1 MYTVIKEKY
10 FLLNKGCIMARK
22 GNSIIK
28 GIEISDII
36 TTLNKAYADEWL
48 AYYQYFIE
56 AKVIRGIM
64 KDAAIA
70 ELTQHANDELR
81 HANMVADRILQLGG
95 TPLLNPKEWFTHSNC
110 SYEEPKDFDVVSIL
124 EDSIKGE
131 QCAISIYS
139 QIAEMTKN
147 KDIVTY
153 DIVSEILAD
162 EVEHEEDLQTLHDD
176 ITEFIVHV
184 KQSIT

>member
-1 MYTVIKEKY
+1 
-10 FLLNKGCIMARK
+10 MARR
-22 GNSIIK
+22 GNSIIR
-28 GIEISDII
+28 GIEISEII
-36 TTLNKAYADEWL
+36 TVLNKAYADEWL

-56 AKVIRGIM
+56 AKVIKGIM

-70 ELTQHANDELR
+70 ELTQHAADELR

-95 TPLLNPKEWFTHSNC
+95 TPLLHPKEWFSHTNC
-110 SYEEPKDFDVVSIL
+110 GYEEPKDFDVVSIL

-139 QIAEMTKN
+139 QLAEMTKD

-162 EVEHEEDLQTLHDD
+162 EVEHEEDLQSLHDD
-176 ITEFIVHV
+176 ITEFVADI
-184 KQSIT
+184 KKKID

>member
-1 MYTVIKEKY
+1 
-10 FLLNKGCIMARK
+10 MARR

-28 GIEISDII
+28 GLDINTII
-36 TTLNKAYADEWL
+36 TGLNKAYADEWL

-56 AKVIRGIM
+56 AKVVKGIM

-70 ELTQHANDELR
+70 ELEQHAADELR

-95 TPLLNPKEWFTHSNC
+95 TPLLNPQDWFTHTNC
-110 SYEEPKDFDVVSIL
+110 GYEEPKNFDVVSIL

-131 QCAISIYS
+131 QCAISVYS
-139 QIAEMTKN
+139 ELADMTRN

-153 DIVSEILAD
+153 DIVSQILAD
-162 EVEHEEDLQTLHDD
+162 EVEHEEDLQALFDD
-176 ITEFIVHV
+176 ITEFITDI
-184 KQSIT
+184 KKNIN

>member
-1 MYTVIKEKY
+1 
-10 FLLNKGCIMARK
+10 MARR

-28 GIEISDII
+28 GLDINDII
-36 TTLNKAYADEWL
+36 TGLNKAYADEWL

-56 AKVIRGIM
+56 GKVVKGIM

-70 ELTQHANDELR
+70 ELQQHAADELR

-95 TPLLNPKEWFTHSNC
+95 TPLLNPKDWFTHTNC
-110 SYEEPKDFDVVSIL
+110 GYEEPNNFDVVNIL
-124 EDSIKGE
+124 DDAIKGE

-139 QIAEMTKN
+139 ELAEMTKD

-162 EVEHEEDLQTLHDD
+162 EVEHEEDLQALYDD
-176 ITEFIVHV
+176 ITEFVEDL
-184 KQSIT
+184 KKNMK

>member
-1 MYTVIKEKY
+1 
-10 FLLNKGCIMARK
+10 MAKR

-28 GIEISDII
+28 GLEIQEII
-36 TTLNKAYADEWL
+36 DKLNRAYADEWL

-56 AKVIRGIM
+56 GKVVKGIM

-70 ELTQHANDELR
+70 ELNQHAADELR

-95 TPLLNPKEWFTHSNC
+95 TPLLNPKDWFTHTNC
-110 SYEEPKDFDVVSIL
+110 GYEEPSNFDVVKIL
-124 EDSIKGE
+124 DDAIKGE
-131 QCAISIYS
+131 QCAISVYS
-139 QIAEMTKN
+139 DIAEMTKD

-162 EVEHEEDLQTLHDD
+162 EVEHEEDLQALHDD
-176 ITEFIVHV
+176 ITEFVEDL
-184 KQSIT
+184 KKSIQG

>member
-1 MYTVIKEKY
+1 
-10 FLLNKGCIMARK
+10 MARK
-22 GNSIIK
+22 GNSIIQ
-28 GIEISDII
+28 GIEINEII

-56 AKVIRGIM
+56 AKVIKGIM

-70 ELTQHANDELR
+70 ELAQHAADELR

-95 TPLLNPKEWFTHSNC
+95 TPLLHPQEWFTHTNC
-110 SYEEPKDFDVVSIL
+110 GYEEPKDFDVVCIL

-131 QCAISIYS
+131 QCAISVYS
-139 QIAEMTKN
+139 KLADMTRN

-162 EVEHEEDLQTLHDD
+162 EVEHEEDLQALHDD
-176 ITEFIVHV
+176 ITEFIADL
-184 KQSIT
+184 KKSMN

>member
-1 MYTVIKEKY
+1 
-10 FLLNKGCIMARK
+10 MARR

-28 GIEISDII
+28 GLEIDTII
-36 TTLNKAYADEWL
+36 TGLNKAYADEWL

-56 AKVIRGIM
+56 AKVIKGIM

-70 ELTQHANDELR
+70 ELEQHAADELR

-95 TPLLNPKEWFTHSNC
+95 TPLLNPQDWFTHTNC
-110 SYEEPKDFDVVSIL
+110 GYEEPKDFDVVSIL

-131 QCAISIYS
+131 QCAISVYS
-139 QIAEMTKN
+139 EIADLTRD

-153 DIVSEILAD
+153 DIVSQILAD
-162 EVEHEEDLQTLHDD
+162 EVEHEEDLQALFDD
-176 ITEFIVHV
+176 ITEFITDIKKNIH
-184 KQSIT
+184 

>member
-1 MYTVIKEKY
+1 
-10 FLLNKGCIMARK
+10 MATR

-28 GIEISDII
+28 GIEISEVIDL
-36 TTLNKAYADEWL
+36 LNKAYADEWL

-56 AKVIRGIM
+56 AKVVKGIM

-70 ELTQHANDELR
+70 ELTQHAADELR

-95 TPLLNPKEWFTHSNC
+95 TPLLHPQEWFTHTNC
-110 SYEEPKDFDVVSIL
+110 GYEEPQAFDVVQIL

-131 QCAISIYS
+131 QCAISVYANL
-139 QIAEMTKN
+139 AELTKD

-153 DIVSEILAD
+153 DIVSQILAD
-162 EVEHEEDLQTLHDD
+162 EVEHEEDLQALHDD
-176 ITEFIVHV
+176 ITEFISEI
-184 KQSIT
+184 KQHTNK